1 MVLQVPKLSKKLSL
15 KGRVRTKE
23 MFPETISFGD
33 YSFYFFK
40 NLNAVFQDLFASN
53 NKILILARRLGTRLS
68 FYEVYTLS

>member
-1 MVLQVPKLSKKLSL
+1 
-15 KGRVRTKE
+15 
-23 MFPETISFGD
+23 MFPETISFKMFETN
-33 YSFYFFK
+33 YSFYFLK